1 MKKLLFFVIGMMGWV
16 VVNSQN
22 DRDIISF
29 VIEKNFLYSI
39 GDTFYVD
46 VLNKKQ
52 KHEIIL
58 ESINVMYIDSICY
71 IDEFNKQNKYK
82 YITINNP
89 QDLNNFKDYELIYLN
104 FKNINKNI
112 PYQTQLIIKDKT
124 ASPKFEIC
132 YNIKSKSGDTKK
144 LTYLRIFFE

>member
-71 IDEFNKQNKYK
+71 IDEFYKQN
-82 YITINNP
+82 
-89 QDLNNFKDYELIYLN
+89 
-104 FKNINKNI
+104 NINTL
-112 PYQTQLIIKDKT
+112 Q
-124 ASPKFEIC
+124 
-132 YNIKSKSGDTKK
+132 
-144 LTYLRIFFE
+144 